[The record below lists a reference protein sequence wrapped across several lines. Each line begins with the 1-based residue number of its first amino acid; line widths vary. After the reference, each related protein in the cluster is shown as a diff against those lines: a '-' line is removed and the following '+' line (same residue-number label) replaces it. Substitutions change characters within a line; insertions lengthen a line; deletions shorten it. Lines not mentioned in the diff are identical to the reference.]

1 MYVNTS
7 IHHPQQVQARPRDP
21 QQVSP
26 GGDQMLAFERLNDTG
41 ERDEYELRRKVFD
54 LNIRLMIAEGLARDA
69 ETAARTAQEE
79 AQIWMKRFE
88 EAESYKTRYEEVR
101 DSFGLQD

>member
-1 MYVNTS
+1 MYVDTS
-7 IHHPQQVQARPRDP
+7 IHHPEVQARPRDP
-21 QQVSP
+21 QQVSS

-41 ERDEYELRRKVFD
+41 ERDESGLRRMVFD

-88 EAESYKTRYEEVR
+88 KAETYKT
-101 DSFGLQD
+101 